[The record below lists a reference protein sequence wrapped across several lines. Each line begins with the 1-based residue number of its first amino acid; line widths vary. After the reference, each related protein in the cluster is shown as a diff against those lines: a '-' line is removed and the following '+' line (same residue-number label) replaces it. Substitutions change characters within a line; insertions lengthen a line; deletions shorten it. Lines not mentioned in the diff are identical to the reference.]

1 MILYR
6 RIGASRR
13 VSFPRLGVDYR
24 CGFNG
29 NFGATI
35 SGYTLLEVVAILII
49 VGILAAVLAPQFID
63 ATGFT
68 GQTTADQFL
77 AAARYAETLAQ
88 NQDVATKLVVKAK
101 FFKVTQN
108 GTTVPSPTLQSST
121 LVVNLPAGVTITPYP
136 YTITFQP
143 QLGIAFKKQG
153 LPNKA
158 KTFKIKSAG
167 PTVMVHVTATGYIYE
182 CQTGGPCP

>member
-1 MILYR
+1 MPHP
-6 RIGASRR
+6 SRG
-13 VSFPRLGVDYR
+13 RL
-24 CGFNG
+24 
-29 NFGATI
+29 A
-35 SGYTLLEVVAILII
+35 GYTLLEVVAILII
-49 VGILAAVLAPQFID
+49 VGIVAAVLAPRFIG
-63 ATGFT
+63 TSGFT

-88 NQDVATKLVVKAK
+88 NQDVATKLVVKAGK
-101 FFKVTQN
+101 AGKAGFFEVTQN
-108 GTTVPSPTLQSST
+108 NTLVPNPTLQSSA

-143 QLGIAFKKQG
+143 ELGIAFQKQG

-167 PTVMVHVTATGYIYE
+167 PTVMVYVTATGYIYE
-182 CQTGGPCP
+182 CPTGGSPCP